1 MARAVI
7 TFCWILERGHFG
19 ARKKY
24 MYTVHCTLYTVI
36 VFGHFIIDN
45 GYICIILQGLFFLAY
60 ICRKIAFCS
69 IKPSCYLLLD
79 KKNIHM
85 QTARLR

>member
-1 MARAVI
+1 MSWLGLSLLFVEFWREDTLVPEKS
-7 TFCWILERGHFG
+7 T
-19 ARKKY
+19 
-24 MYTVHCTLYTVI
+24 CTLYTVN

>member
-1 MARAVI
+1 MPEKS
-7 TFCWILERGHFG
+7 T
-19 ARKKY
+19 
-24 MYTVHCTLYTVI
+24 CTLYTVN

>member
-1 MARAVI
+1 MPEKS
-7 TFCWILERGHFG
+7 T
-19 ARKKY
+19 
-24 MYTVHCTLYTVI
+24 CTLYTVI

-60 ICRKIAFCS
+60 ICSKIAFCS

-79 KKNIHM
+79 KKKYSHANFKVKV
-85 QTARLR
+85 RVCWK

>member
-1 MARAVI
+1 MIPDVMARAVI

-19 ARKKY
+19 ATKKY
-24 MYTVHCTLYTVI
+24 MYTVI
-36 VFGHFIIDN
+36 VSGHFIIDN
-45 GYICIILQGLFFLAY
+45 SYICIILQGLFFLAY